1 VLGVNVAVV
10 AGGRVLLTL
19 REDFEVWC
27 LPGGQ
32 VEAGE
37 SLAEAG
43 RREVLEETGL
53 ETRIDRFV
61 GMYSRP
67 RWADGAYHVALFA
80 ATAVGGALNPQ
91 PDEVLEMGYF
101 EPDALPRDLLVGQRR
116 RIRDATS
123 DGTCVAHSSAGVYPV
138 ASREE
143 ALRARDASP
152 LSRSAFY
159 AEHIAGPNA
168 ALEAS
173 ELAAGEGER

>member
-10 AGGRVLLTL
+10 AEGRVLLTL

-43 RREVLEETGL
+43 CREVLEETGL
-53 ETRIDRFV
+53 EIRIERFV

-67 RWADGAYHVALFA
+67 RWADGAYHVALFT
-80 ATAVGGALNPQ
+80 ATAAGGTLSPQ
-91 PDEVLEMGYF
+91 PDEVLEIGYF

-116 RIRDATS
+116 RIHDATA
-123 DGTCVAHSSAGVYPV
+123 GGGCVANSSRVVYPFT
-138 ASREE
+138 SREE
-143 ALRARDASP
+143 ALRARDTSS

-159 AEHIAGPNA
+159 AAHIAGPNA
-168 ALEAS
+168 SLEAS
-173 ELAAGEGER
+173 EETAGESER